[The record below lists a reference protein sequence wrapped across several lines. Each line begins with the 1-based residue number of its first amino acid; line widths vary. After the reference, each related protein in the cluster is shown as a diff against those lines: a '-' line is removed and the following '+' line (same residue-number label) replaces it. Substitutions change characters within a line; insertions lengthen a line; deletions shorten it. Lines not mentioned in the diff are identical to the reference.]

1 MAKDFMIVSNNSRVM
16 ETFGNL
22 IKPQGIRCHFARSA
36 REALDI
42 ARQFQLD
49 MAVIESRDTDPRTN
63 RLRRA
68 LMRMLPTCRIVVTT
82 ELQSVL
88 NSADLFRRNADRY
101 VLTENQVL
109 DLMFARE
116 RVSADLS
123 PAEKNTADEELIDA
137 LIQTLEVIVSL
148 SEMDDPRIRGTAH
161 QRLTMVDRVAQ
172 AMIPGETLAIRE
184 IKIATLVR
192 DISRFGEK
200 MDDTESPDA
209 VLADVR
215 DRFNDRV
222 VGTLRLL
229 EHIRFPN
236 RVQPILRHQ
245 FESYD
250 GCGAPDGLR
259 GREIPLGSRIL
270 SAVDGFLDALYGVD
284 TDGNQAAVDPLK
296 AMLALLKPKYDPEV
310 IEKLK
315 NVITS
320 PSSPLTSVDRKPRL
334 LIHEPDTR
342 FGNLLGLKLRNEG
355 IDVVPVASHD
365 ELQQMLEAEACD
377 MAMLSIDV
385 GLQSAINLLVELRMS
400 LDSQNLPIVLIGQRV
415 DDAATQEALKNGAD
429 EVMHKSDSLE
439 QLVVRVQSILRR
451 EEIRRQ
457 DTETSDEKG
466 LTGNVTEMSL
476 PEIVQLLSMGLK
488 TASVTL
494 VQDEERGTLWIL
506 SGRLVHAEAGELRAH
521 EAAYKMLAWQSATFQ
536 IEHGGLTQEQT
547 IHEDAMFIVMEGL
560 RRLDESKGV
569 VPMPARSL
577 DLQIDETF
585 LGD

>member
-22 IKPQGIRCHFARSA
+22 VKPQGMRCHFARSG
-36 REALDI
+36 REALDV

-49 MAVIESRDTDPRTN
+49 MAVDPRNN

-68 LMRMLPTCRIVVTT
+68 LMRILPTCRIVVTT
-82 ELQSVL
+82 ELHSVL

-116 RVSADLS
+116 RVSAELT
-123 PAEKNTADEELIDA
+123 PAEKQTADEDLIDA

-148 SEMDDPRIRGTAH
+148 SEMDDPRTRGTAH
-161 QRLTMVDRVAQ
+161 QRLTLVDRVAQ
-172 AMIPGETLAIRE
+172 AMIPNETLAIRE
-184 IKIATLVR
+184 LKIATLVR

-200 MDDTESPDA
+200 MDETDSTEAA
-209 VLADVR
+209 VADVR

-284 TDGNQAAVDPLK
+284 NDGLQVAVDPLK

-310 IEKLK
+310 IEKIK
-315 NVITS
+315 TVITS

-334 LIHEPDTR
+334 LIHEPDGR
-342 FGNLLGLKLRNEG
+342 FANLLGLKLRNEG
-355 IDVVPVASHD
+355 IDVVPVCSYD
-365 ELQQMLEAEACD
+365 GLQEKLEAETCD
-377 MAMLSIDV
+377 LVMLSIDV
-385 GLQSAINLLVELRMS
+385 GFQNAINLLVELRMS
-400 LDSQNLPIVLIGQRV
+400 LDFQNLPIVLIGQRT
-415 DDAATQEALKNGAD
+415 DDAVTQEALKNGAD
-429 EVMHKSDSLE
+429 EVMQKSESLE

-457 DTETSDEKG
+457 DTDAGDEKG

-476 PEIVQLLSMGLK
+476 PEIVQLLSMGMK

-494 VQDEERGTLWIL
+494 VQDEEQGTLWIL

-521 EAAYKMLAWQSATFQ
+521 EAAYAMLAWQSATFQ
-536 IEHGGLTQEQT
+536 IEHGGSTQEQT

-569 VPMPARSL
+569 APMPVQSL